1 MRNYLLVLLCGSV
14 SMLTTELVMA
24 QAAPNGAQ
32 SAAPTGATLEEITVT
47 ARKRTESLQDVPVAV
62 AVVTKAELDNNLA
75 SDLSSIAEL
84 APQVMIGRAIT
95 GTGAVMT
102 IRGISSASPDSG
114 LDQSVST
121 DLDGVPLSRGRIV
134 ETAQFDLAQVAVLE
148 GPQAL
153 FFGKN
158 SPAGVISLQ
167 SADPTPEASGYAKGG
182 YEFVALEK
190 YGEMAVSQPIT
201 DQLNARVAVRYSY
214 MDGWLKNTAVPEANP
229 FQPDAYLPGAGPGN
243 TIGPRGSETTGRL
256 TLVWTPTSDF
266 TAKLKVTLSQ
276 EELNSNDAYQE
287 SFCGGGQKVP
297 TILGVP
303 ETHATCSIDETRAE
317 SNLPPLL
324 ATGYAYSNDG
334 VPFETSD
341 MGLVGLTLE
350 KTMGSLALTSTTG
363 YYDQTHT
370 GAYGGDVSEFTQ
382 IWDSEAEH
390 YRMINQEF
398 RLNSSFSGPLNFM
411 VGTYYEYAHRGWFNS
426 PDILNIFNPLA
437 NNYST
442 SNTFADNA
450 SDAYSVFAQA
460 RWKILDPLEFDVGAR
475 YTHDDKSA
483 TLVNR
488 VGNPAAGAIGILLR
502 PDNVPLYPRY
512 SDNNV
517 SPEATLTWK
526 PDSFQTIYGA
536 FKTGYKAGGISN
548 SGILS
553 SGATEQSVVFGPE
566 KSNGF
571 EIGYK
576 AELLDHTMRVDVTA
590 YRYNYNGLQVTG
602 YVPTAFLYTIENA
615 ARARTQGVEATF
627 EWLAIDR
634 LTFSGN
640 VGYNRA
646 RYLSFPNAQCY
657 DGQTAAQGCIVSA
670 ENPGGVQNLA
680 GAALNRAPNIMYRL
694 GADYKAPFVAGSTAD
709 FSLSGAYTSSYQVA
723 TDYDPG
729 GVQGSYWLLNA
740 AVHFVPPGERW
751 DLAVIGRNLTNTYYK
766 VFAYQQSLGTNT
778 QYNATFNRPREV
790 ALEASYKW

>member
-1 MRNYLLVLLCGSV
+1 VRKYLLLILCGSV
-14 SMLTTELVMA
+14 SMFTAELAVA
-24 QAAPNGAQ
+24 QASPSGTQ
-32 SAAPTGATLEEITVT
+32 SAAPSGATLEEITVT

-62 AVVTKAELDNNLA
+62 AVVTATQLDNNLA

-121 DLDGVPLSRGRIV
+121 DLDGVSLSRGRII
-134 ETAQFDLAQVAVLE
+134 ENAQFDLQQVAVLE

-167 SADPTPEASGYAKGG
+167 SADPTPEASGYVKGG
-182 YEFVALEK
+182 YEFEALEK
-190 YGEMAVSQPIT
+190 YGEAAVSQPIT
-201 DQLNARVAVRYSY
+201 DTLNSRVAVRYSY
-214 MDGWLKNTAVPEANP
+214 MDGWINNTAPAEANP
-229 FQPDAYLPGAGPGN
+229 FQPFAYLPGAGPGN
-243 TIGPRGSETTGRL
+243 TVGPRGSEATGRL
-256 TLVWTPTSDF
+256 TLVWTPTADF

-276 EELNSNDAYQE
+276 EQLNSNDAYQE
-287 SFCGGGQKVP
+287 SFCGGGQTVP

-303 ETHATCSIDETRAE
+303 EPHATCSIDETRAE
-317 SNLPPLL
+317 SNFPAVL
-324 ATGYAYSNDG
+324 AAGYAYNNGG
-334 VPFETSD
+334 VPFETSN
-341 MGLVGLTLE
+341 MGLVALTLN
-350 KTMGSLALTSTTG
+350 KTMGDLALTSTTG

-370 GAYGGDVSEFTQ
+370 GAYGGDVSEYTQ
-382 IWDSEAEH
+382 IWDTEAEH
-390 YRMINQEF
+390 YRMLNEEL

-411 VGTYYEYAHRGWFNS
+411 VGAYYEYSHRNWFNS
-426 PDILNIFNPLA
+426 PDILNIFNPVA

-450 SDAYSVFAQA
+450 GDAYSVFAQA

-475 YTHDDKSA
+475 YTHDDKKA
-483 TLVNR
+483 TLTNEVN
-488 VGNPAAGAIGILLR
+488 NPAASSVGIFLY
-502 PDNVPLYPRY
+502 PNNTPLNPRY

-553 SGATEQSVVFGPE
+553 SSANVVNVVFGPE

-571 EIGYK
+571 EVGYK
-576 AELLDHTMRVDVTA
+576 AELLEHTLRFDITG

-602 YVPTAFLYTIENA
+602 YIPTAFVYTIQNA
-615 ARARTQGVEATF
+615 AKARTEGVESSF
-627 EWLAIDR
+627 EWLAVDR
-634 LTFSGN
+634 LSFSGN
-640 VGYNRA
+640 IGYNHA

-657 DGQTAAQGCIVSA
+657 DGQTAAQGCVNGA
-670 ENPGGVQNLA
+670 QNLA
-680 GAALNRAPNIMYRL
+680 GAALNRAPDLTYRL
-694 GADYKAPFVAGSTAD
+694 GADYKAPFVAGWTAD
-709 FSLSGAYTSSYQVA
+709 LSVSGNYTSSYQVA

-729 GVQGSYWLLNA
+729 GVQGNYWLLNA
-740 AVHFVPPGERW
+740 AVHIVPAGGRF
-751 DLAVIGRNLTNTYYK
+751 DLAVIGRDLTNSYYK

-790 ALEASYKW
+790 ALQASYKW